1 MLGKIDELSKHYVCS
16 DSGHCMYMG
25 PFMKKKSY
33 DCISQIENIF
43 HLNVPSHCKSA
54 CALNKY

>member
-25 PFMKKKSY
+25 PFMKKNRT
-33 DCISQIENIF
+33 IVLEN
-43 HLNVPSHCKSA
+43 
-54 CALNKY
+54 